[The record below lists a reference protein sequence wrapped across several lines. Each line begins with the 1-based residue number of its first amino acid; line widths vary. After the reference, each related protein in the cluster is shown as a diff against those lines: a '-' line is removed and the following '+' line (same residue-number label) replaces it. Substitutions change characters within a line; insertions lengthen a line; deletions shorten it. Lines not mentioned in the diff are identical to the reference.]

1 MFGGGGGSEIAEFYV
16 KLHEGEPVAA
26 AQERLRPQFPEEQ
39 FPEIVFSQ
47 ASFMGTSTD
56 VSSRPIQALVRTTGD
71 VEEIAP
77 VAEQMVE
84 AVEGIPGLTD
94 VDTSYTPGKPEI
106 QFILRPERA
115 NDFDISND
123 DMARTIR
130 ALIDGDNAA
139 TFRDEGNDYD
149 IVVRLE
155 PDDRQDFTEL
165 RSLRLP
171 LGAQMVPLAQI
182 AEVRLESSPTTIR
195 RTDRQVEIIIG
206 GNNTGRNIN
215 EVQADMRERMEQVPL
230 PPNASFSFGGN
241 TADQQEG
248 FVTILIAM
256 ALSVLFVYMVLASQF
271 GSFLQ
276 PLVIMIAMPLSFI
289 GAFMAL
295 RLTGI
300 ELTIFGMIGMVL
312 LLGLVTKNSILLV
325 DFINRLARS
334 GMEKDQA
341 IIRAGGVRLRP
352 IVMTS
357 IAILMG
363 NLPAAIGLGE
373 GAELR
378 RGLATIVIGG
388 LITSTLLTLLFVP
401 VAYSLLESGTRRA
414 SKLGQMFRFRGWRRR
429 QQPESA
435 PAEPAA
441 STNQAIVDN

>member
-1 MFGGGGGSEIAEFYV
+1 
-16 KLHEGEPVAA
+16 
-26 AQERLRPQFPEEQ
+26 
-39 FPEIVFSQ
+39 
-47 ASFMGTSTD
+47 
-56 VSSRPIQALVRTTGD
+56 
-71 VEEIAP
+71 
-77 VAEQMVE
+77 
-84 AVEGIPGLTD
+84 
-94 VDTSYTPGKPEI
+94 
-106 QFILRPERA
+106 
-115 NDFDISND
+115 
-123 DMARTIR
+123 
-130 ALIDGDNAA
+130 
-139 TFRDEGNDYD
+139 
-149 IVVRLE
+149 
-155 PDDRQDFTEL
+155 L

-171 LGAQMVPLAQI
+171 IGSQMVPLAQI
-182 AEVRLESSPTTIR
+182 ADIQLDSSPTTIR

-215 EVQADMRERMEQVPL
+215 EVQSDMLERMEQVPL

-241 TADQQEG
+241 TADQAEG

-295 RLTGI
+295 RITGI

-334 GMEKDQA
+334 GMEKNQA

-414 SKLGQMFRFRGWRRR
+414 SNLGQMFRFRGWRRR
-429 QQPESA
+429 QQTESA

-441 STNQAIVDN
+441 STNQVIVDN